1 MKKLLSIIAISVML
15 LPLGAKAGE
24 FKFDCDKSCPTED
37 GKCTATCQ
45 VKVENPEA
53 KDFSIINGK
62 INIASDGVKIT
73 KFTAGSGWTP
83 ITPSATDSLDGKELN
98 VSLSANPSINSSEFI
113 LFSLNLEI
121 ENKDVDCSLAF
132 TPEGS
137 TTIETTIETTTT
149 TKTGASL
156 PVVIIAGGAIVAI
169 AIYTV
174 TKKNKK
180 LYKI

>member
-24 FKFDCDKSCPTED
+24 FKLGCEKSCPTED
-37 GKCTATCQ
+37 GKCTSVCT
-45 VKVENPEA
+45 VKAEGNTSALSE
-53 KDFSIINGK
+53 FNGTLEVVG
-62 INIASDGVKIT
+62 DGVKVTSLTPGTGWMKISPT
-73 KFTAGSGWTP
+73 DTELNSKTIPLNFTANPAISDNSFLLMTVNLELES
-83 ITPSATDSLDGKELN
+83 SATD
-98 VSLSANPSINSSEFI
+98 
-113 LFSLNLEI
+113 
-121 ENKDVDCSLAF
+121 CSLKLYNAKMDIV
-132 TPEGS
+132 T
-137 TTIETTIETTTT
+137 ETTVETTTT